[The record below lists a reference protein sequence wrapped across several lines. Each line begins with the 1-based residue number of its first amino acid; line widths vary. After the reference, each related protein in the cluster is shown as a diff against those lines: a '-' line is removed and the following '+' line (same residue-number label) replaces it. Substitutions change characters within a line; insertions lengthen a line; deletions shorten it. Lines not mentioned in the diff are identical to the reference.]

1 MPHRFTRKVECA
13 AAVRIARCGCRY
25 KTNNSRERHKVQLR
39 GDTRPLG
46 SRPVGRRTAVA
57 RGGEHRPATRHHA
70 IRRQHGDYR
79 RPPETVGQSGQPRPM
94 AQCCN
99 VVRSDRRTR
108 GRQMVGIRNRR
119 FHPVAVAPLPPARAV
134 GQGGMVI
141 SRHHVIAFKYPWSDT
156 LGRNNHRRDSHR
168 GIHPPART
176 DILR

>member
-1 MPHRFTRKVECA
+1 MRLRRQNRTRPDIRRPKRGAADLLDGDFAARRHRMPHRFPRKVERT

-25 KTNNSRERHKVQLR
+25 KTNNSRERHYLQFR

-94 AQCCN
+94 AQCRN

-119 FHPVAVAPLPPARAV
+119 LHPVAIAPLPTARAV
-134 GQGGMVI
+134 
-141 SRHHVIAFKYPWSDT
+141 
-156 LGRNNHRRDSHR
+156 
-168 GIHPPART
+168 
-176 DILR
+176 